1 MINKVKF
8 LVLAL
13 FIGTD
18 GYSQDSTVSDPDPIR
33 FQSEIDQFINK
44 SQNSDLVKMEL
55 SPLLC

>member
-44 SQNSDLVKMEL
+44 SQNSDLVKMAL
-55 SPLLC
+55 SPL